1 MTVADA
7 AHDGPLQLAATGG
20 ILVLLSFLA
29 LVGFILW
36 RGVVALRKTEGT
48 TQLLVAGV
56 FGAWL
61 TYEAQSLISLDNI
74 GLAIWGYILGGA
86 VVGLSLIGEP
96 DELRVPPSTMGQ
108 PIISMIG
115 ALLLVVLSFLFFQ
128 SERAT
133 HSLLSIIPPKDPALI
148 KEYES
153 FVNKPLTY
161 LVKEPSFEFAAA
173 QDYRKVGDNTK
184 AMQILTKL
192 VSHDPRNIDALSA
205 LSDIY
210 TSQKNWPAAIATDKK
225 MVKLDPFNQV
235 ILLKLGQDE
244 KSSGDSASARQ
255 VIGLIN
261 AFAPNSTEAKQA
273 ASEFGR

>member
-1 MTVADA
+1 
-7 AHDGPLQLAATGG
+7 
-20 ILVLLSFLA
+20 
-29 LVGFILW
+29 
-36 RGVVALRKTEGT
+36 
-48 TQLLVAGV
+48 
-56 FGAWL
+56 
-61 TYEAQSLISLDNI
+61 
-74 GLAIWGYILGGA
+74 
-86 VVGLSLIGEP
+86 
-96 DELRVPPSTMGQ
+96 
-108 PIISMIG
+108 MIG

-133 HSLLSIIPPKDPALI
+133 YSLLSIIPPKDPALI

-184 AMQILTKL
+184 AIQILTKL

-210 TSQKNWPAAIATDKK
+210 TSQKNWPATIATDKK

-235 ILLKLGQDE
+235 TLLKLGQDE